1 MQITTNIQLE
11 VDETLGHTPEEAASA
26 ILTALGGDPGSDY
39 SVVYVQMS
47 AAPGTAGTP
56 PEPPSPDA

>member
-1 MQITTNIQLE
+1 LQITTNIQLE
-11 VDETLGHTPEEAASA
+11 VDEAASA

>member
-1 MQITTNIQLE
+1 MHITTTIQLE
-11 VDETLGHTPEEAASA
+11 VDETLGFTPEEAAA
-26 ILTALGGDPGSDY
+26 QVLTALGGNAQRDY

-56 PEPPSPDA
+56 PEPPESP

>member
-1 MQITTNIQLE
+1 VQITTNIQLD
-11 VDETLGHTPEEAASA
+11 VDERLEHTPEESAA
-26 ILTALGGDPGSDY
+26 LVLNALGGDPADDY

-56 PEPPSPDA
+56 PEPPEPA